1 MMKSL
6 NFAQI
11 TGVLFILGAALVNI
25 PYTALIANFDY
36 PDILRQPAGE
46 VLAAFEQGGSSLI
59 LTWLAFAWSGLPI
72 LLAMLLLPKALGGE
86 KSTLLRLATT
96 FGVIGAAAQMIG
108 LLRWVFVV
116 PGLAQ
121 AYTAPQAGEI
131 TKEATVQIFQAF
143 HQFGGV
149 LLGEHIGQV
158 FTILWMVMVCA
169 EILRLGVPA
178 RWVGWLGLVSAGI
191 YFLGQG
197 ELLAT
202 VMPGFP
208 VVGPAGLVGSLLWLA
223 WMAVL
228 GAYLM
233 FKKAPVTNRVLAQA

>member
-1 MMKSL
+1 MKSVTL
-6 NFAQI
+6 AQI
-11 TGVLFILGAALVNI
+11 TGALFMLGALMVNI
-25 PYTALIANFDY
+25 PYMALITNFDY

-46 VLAAFEQGGSSLI
+46 VLASFAQGGGSLI

-72 LLAMLLLPKALGGE
+72 LLAILLLPKALGGA
-86 KSTLLRLATT
+86 KSPWLLLATA
-96 FGVIGAAAQMIG
+96 FGVIGGTAQMIG

-121 AYTAPQAGEI
+121 AYTAPGAGEV
-131 TKEATVQIFQAF
+131 TKEAIIQVFQAF

-149 LLGEHIGQV
+149 LLGEHIGQT
-158 FTILWMVMVCA
+158 FTILWMGLVCA
-169 EILRLGVPA
+169 EMLRLGRPA
-178 RWVGWLGLVSAGI
+178 LWVGWLGLVAAGI

-202 VMPGFP
+202 VIPGFP
-208 VVGPAGLVGSLLWLA
+208 AVGPAGLVGSLLWLG

-228 GAYLM
+228 GAQLL
-233 FKKAPVTNRVLAQA
+233 FKKADITAPRLVQA